1 MSRAPYESCKAP
13 QLLLAGE
20 NQLRLVIVITS
31 LDMKKNILT
40 RSRKLL
46 QGEKIILLQI
56 VINCD

>member
-1 MSRAPYESCKAP
+1 MSRAPYGSCKAP
-13 QLLLAGE
+13 QLLLADE

-46 QGEKIILLQI
+46 QGEKIIILQI